1 MAEKDQRFILLLN
14 GLSIEDAVAV
24 AQEAEKAGLD
34 AVGVDDIY
42 YDPFVLLT
50 AIAAVTSRIQPVTH
64 IASWTRTPV
73 TMARICRAL
82 DIFSNG
88 RLILGLGSMPQ
99 RWNEDFHGIPWEAPL
114 QRMREYIELLSLLWE
129 ATPEAPVDYEGRFYR
144 VSGFRV
150 HEPPPRPHLPIFI
163 GASRP
168 AMMRMTG
175 KWADGVLI
183 IWNHTIPWL
192 KDVALPNLA
201 EGARRSGRSLED
213 LSLAVGKLVLVT
225 DRPDQARDVVRRHI
239 AGTYL
244 AIDYH
249 RELLTTHGF
258 ADEVAAGSAALAAG
272 DREGAARALSDR
284 LVDTFAIIG
293 TPEECRERTAEY
305 SSVVDWVAL
314 SNPRGGMPRSEN
326 PGAVRRLIQSFGSGG
341 RR

>member
-1 MAEKDQRFILLLN
+1 MIEQHQRFILLLN
-14 GLSIEDAVAV
+14 GLSINDAVAM
-24 AQEAEKAGLD
+24 AQQAEDSGLY

-42 YDPFVLLT
+42 HDPFTVLT
-50 AIAAVTSRIQPVTH
+50 AIAAVTSRIRLVTH

-73 TMARICRAL
+73 TMARICRTL
-82 DIFSNG
+82 DTFSNG
-88 RLILGLGSMPQ
+88 RLVLGLGSMPQ

-114 QRMREYIELLSLLWE
+114 QRMREYVELVRRLWE
-129 ATPEAPVDYEGRFYR
+129 ATPETPVDYQGRFYR

-150 HEPPPRPHLPIFI
+150 HDPPPRAHLPILI

-192 KDVALPNLA
+192 KEVALPNLS
-201 EGARRSGRSLED
+201 EGARRSGRSLAD

-225 DRPDQARDVVRRHI
+225 DEPERARDVVRRHI
-239 AGTYL
+239 AGIYL

-249 RELLTTHGF
+249 RELLATHGF
-258 ADEVAAGSAALAAG
+258 GDEVAAGFAALATG
-272 DREGAARALSDR
+272 DMEGATRALSDR
-284 LVDTFAIIG
+284 LVDTFAVIG
-293 TPEECRERTAEY
+293 SPEECRERMAEY

-314 SNPRGGMPRSEN
+314 STPRGGMPSSEN
-326 PGAVRRLIQSFGSGG
+326 PRAVHRLIQSFGNT
-341 RR
+341 